1 MKADINVTFAALNSY
16 FLNTATM
23 KINEEYLNHLLNIQC
38 FNIRRN
44 YSDMKNKRRKSHA
57 IVWQAFIDLANDD
70 IKEMEEPRQTHIATN
85 YHLKKWL
92 ETYGRGLDSIA
103 ETVEAVETYRK
114 EELF

>member
-38 FNIRRN
+38 FNNRRS
-44 YSDMKNKRRKSHA
+44 YADMKNKRRKSHA

-70 IKEMEEPRQTHIATN
+70 IREMEEPRQTHIATN

>member
-1 MKADINVTFAALNSY
+1 MKADINVTFAAQNSY

-23 KINEEYLNHLLNIQC
+23 KINEEYLNDLLHIQT
-38 FNIRRN
+38 FNDRRL
-44 YSDMKNKRRKSHA
+44 YEEMKDKRRKSHA

-70 IKEMEEPRQTHIATN
+70 IREMEEPRQTHTATN